1 MKISGKDTV
10 RLILKKLSKQE
21 QRLIT
26 LELLVEDLKRKHK

>member
-1 MKISGKDTV
+1 MKISGKDTL